1 MQSFSTKLK
10 LDVMIYNPFFTSGYV
25 SPEYFCDRESETQQL
40 IQNIQGHCHTVLI
53 SPRRMGKTG
62 LIEHCFNQEIIKKDY
77 HTFFIDIYST
87 MNFNDFVFLLGN
99 RICRSLKA
107 KDKQLMELFVKV
119 VKSIQFTIG
128 FDEAGMMNGSFGLG
142 DIKDSQR
149 SLEEIFQYLEEA
161 KRPCVVAIDEFQQ
174 IEKYPEK
181 NVEALLRTYIQHCN
195 NATFIF
201 AGSQRHI
208 IQNMFA
214 SASKPFYNSS
224 SMMSLGPI
232 AKEKYV
238 EFAVRLFS
246 KFGKTCA
253 PEWVENLYDTLE
265 GHTWYMQAVLYLAFY
280 MTDKNC
286 SPSIINEALLKRVA
300 DNENVFE
307 SMYYGLSE
315 RQRQV
320 LKAIAIEGKA
330 KQTQSVAFIKKYG
343 LTSAS
348 SVQSAIRQLM
358 DKDLITTERDAYR
371 VDDRFFGFWLKN
383 QL

>member
-1 MQSFSTKLK
+1 MIIFAKNMNA
-10 LDVMIYNPFFTSGYV
+10 MIYNPFITSGYV
-25 SPEYFCDRESETQQL
+25 SPEYFCDRENETQQL
-40 IQNIQGHCHTVLI
+40 VQNIQGHSHTVLI

-62 LIEHCFNQEIIKKDY
+62 LIEHCFNQEVIKNDY
-77 HTFFIDIYST
+77 HTFFLDIYST
-87 MNFNDFVFLLGN
+87 MNLNDFVFLLGN
-99 RICRSLKA
+99 RICRSLKT
-107 KDKQLMELFVKV
+107 KDKQLMEMFVKV

-149 SLEEIFQYLEEA
+149 SLEEIFLYLAEA

-181 NVEALLRTYIQHCN
+181 NVEALLRTYIQHCS

-224 SMMSLGPI
+224 SMMSLAPI

-238 EFAVRLFS
+238 EFAVRMFAI
-246 KFGKTCA
+246 FGKVCA
-253 PEWVENLYDTLE
+253 PEYIDNLYDTLE

-280 MTDKNC
+280 MTDKKC
-286 SPSIINEALLKRVA
+286 SPTIINEALIKRVT
-300 DNENVFE
+300 DNEDVFE

-315 RQRQV
+315 RQRST
-320 LKAIAIEGKA
+320 LKAIAAEGKA

-358 DKDLITTERDAYR
+358 DKDLVTTEKGSYR

>member
-1 MQSFSTKLK
+1 MIIFAAKLNA
-10 LDVMIYNPFFTSGYV
+10 MIYNPFITSGYV
-25 SPEYFCDRESETQQL
+25 SPEYFCDRENETRQL
-40 IQNIQGHCHTVLI
+40 VQNIQGHSHTVLI

-62 LIEHCFNQEIIKKDY
+62 LIEHCFNKDNIKDNY
-77 HTFFIDIYST
+77 HTFFIDIYPT
-87 MNFNDFVFLLGN
+87 LNLNDFVFLLGN

-149 SLEEIFQYLEEA
+149 SLEEIFQYLEET

-201 AGSQRHI
+201 AGSQRHV

-224 SMMSLGPI
+224 SIMSLNAI

-238 EFAVRLFS
+238 DFAVRMFAQ
-246 KFGKTCA
+246 FGKTCA
-253 PEWVENLYDTLE
+253 PEWIENLYDTLE

-280 MTDKNC
+280 MTEKEC
-286 SPSIINEALLKRVA
+286 SPTIINEALTKRVA

-320 LKAIAIEGKA
+320 LKAVAVEGKA
-330 KQTQSVAFIKKYG
+330 RQTQSVAFIKKYG
-343 LTSAS
+343 LASAS
-348 SVQSAIRQLM
+348 SVQSALRQLL
-358 DKDLITTERDAYR
+358 DKDLITVEQGSYR
-371 VDDRFFGFWLKN
+371 IDDRFFGFWLKS

>member
-1 MQSFSTKLK
+1 MIIFAKNMNA
-10 LDVMIYNPFFTSGYV
+10 MIYNPFITSGYV
-25 SPEYFCDRESETQQL
+25 SPEYFCDRENETRQL
-40 IQNIQGHCHTVLI
+40 VQNIQGHSHTVLI

-62 LIEHCFNQEIIKKDY
+62 LIEHCFNQEVIKNDY
-77 HTFFIDIYST
+77 HTFFLDIYST
-87 MNFNDFVFLLGN
+87 MNLNDFVFLLGN
-99 RICRSLKA
+99 RICRSLKT
-107 KDKQLMELFVKV
+107 KDKQLMEMFVKV

-142 DIKDSQR
+142 DIKDSQK

-224 SMMSLGPI
+224 SMMSLPPI

-238 EFAVRLFS
+238 EFAVRMFAN
-246 KFGKTCA
+246 FGKVCA
-253 PEWVENLYDTLE
+253 PEYIDNLYDTLE

-280 MTDKNC
+280 MTDKKC
-286 SPSIINEALLKRVA
+286 SPTIINEALIKRVT
-300 DNENVFE
+300 DNEDVFE

-315 RQRQV
+315 RQRSA
-320 LKAIAIEGKA
+320 LKAIAAEGKA

-358 DKDLITTERDAYR
+358 DKDLVTTEKSSYR

>member
-1 MQSFSTKLK
+1 MIIFAENLNA
-10 LDVMIYNPFFTSGYV
+10 MIYNPFITSGYV
-25 SPEYFCDRESETQQL
+25 SPEYFCDRENETQQL
-40 IQNIQGHCHTVLI
+40 VQNIQGHSHTVLI

-62 LIEHCFNQEIIKKDY
+62 LIEHCFNQEVIKNDY
-77 HTFFIDIYST
+77 HTFFLDIYST
-87 MNFNDFVFLLGN
+87 MNLNDFVFLLGN
-99 RICRSLKA
+99 RICRSLKT
-107 KDKQLMELFVKV
+107 KDKQLMEMFVKV

-142 DIKDSQR
+142 DIKDSQK

-224 SMMSLGPI
+224 SMMSLGAI

-238 EFAVRLFS
+238 DFAVSMFAR
-246 KFGKTCA
+246 FGKICD
-253 PEWVENLYDTLE
+253 PGIIENLYDTLE

-280 MTDKNC
+280 MTDKKC
-286 SPSIINEALLKRVA
+286 SPTIINEALIKRVT
-300 DNENVFE
+300 DNEDVFE

-315 RQRQV
+315 RQRAV
-320 LKAIAIEGKA
+320 LKAIAAEGKA

-358 DKDLITTERDAYR
+358 DKDLVTTEKGSYR

>member
-1 MQSFSTKLK
+1 MTIFAAKLNA
-10 LDVMIYNPFFTSGYV
+10 MIYNPFITSGYV
-25 SPEYFCDRESETQQL
+25 SSEYFCDREDETRQL
-40 IQNIQGHCHTVLI
+40 IQNIQGHSHTVLI

-62 LIEHCFNQEIIKKDY
+62 LIEHCFNQNVIKDSY
-77 HTFFIDIYST
+77 HTFFIDIYPT
-87 MNFNDFVFLLGN
+87 MNLNDFVFLLGN
-99 RICRSLKA
+99 RICRGLKS
-107 KDKQLMELFVKV
+107 KDKQLVKMFVNV

-128 FDEAGMMNGSFGLG
+128 FDESGLMNGSFCVG
-142 DIKDSQR
+142 DVKDSQK
-149 SLEEIFQYLEEA
+149 SLEEIFQYLEES
-161 KRPCVVAIDEFQQ
+161 KQPCVVAIDEFQQ

-201 AGSQRHI
+201 AGSQRHV

-224 SMMSLGPI
+224 SIMSLAPI
-232 AKEKYV
+232 EKGTYV
-238 EFAVRLFS
+238 DFAVRMFA
-246 KFGKTCA
+246 KFGKACA
-253 PEWVENLYDTLE
+253 PEWVEALYDTLE

-280 MTDKNC
+280 MTEKDC
-286 SPSIINEALLKRVA
+286 SPTIINEALIKRVS

-320 LKAIAIEGKA
+320 LKAVAVEGKA
-330 KQTQSVAFIKKYG
+330 RQTQSVTFIKKYG
-343 LTSAS
+343 LASAS
-348 SVQSAIRQLM
+348 SVQSALRQLL
-358 DKDLITTERDAYR
+358 DKDLITVEQGSYR
-371 VDDRFFGFWLKN
+371 IDDRFFGFWLKS

>member
-1 MQSFSTKLK
+1 MIIFAKNMNA
-10 LDVMIYNPFFTSGYV
+10 MIYNPFITSGYV
-25 SPEYFCDRESETQQL
+25 SPEYFCDRENETQQL
-40 IQNIQGHCHTVLI
+40 VQNIQGHSHTVLI

-62 LIEHCFNQEIIKKDY
+62 LIEHCFNQEVIKNDY
-77 HTFFIDIYST
+77 HTFFLDIYST
-87 MNFNDFVFLLGN
+87 MNLNDFVFLLGN
-99 RICRSLKA
+99 RICRSLKT
-107 KDKQLMELFVKV
+107 KDKQLMEMFVKV

-142 DIKDSQR
+142 DIKDSQK

-224 SMMSLGPI
+224 NMMSLAPI

-238 EFAVRLFS
+238 EFAVRMFAI
-246 KFGKTCA
+246 FGKVCA
-253 PEWVENLYDTLE
+253 PEYIDNLYDTLE

-280 MTDKNC
+280 MTDKKC
-286 SPSIINEALLKRVA
+286 SPTIINEALIKRVT
-300 DNENVFE
+300 DNEDVFE

-315 RQRQV
+315 RQRSV
-320 LKAIAIEGKA
+320 LKAIAAEGKA

-358 DKDLITTERDAYR
+358 DKDLVTTEKGSYR

>member
-1 MQSFSTKLK
+1 M
-10 LDVMIYNPFFTSGYV
+10 
-25 SPEYFCDRESETQQL
+25 
-40 IQNIQGHCHTVLI
+40 
-53 SPRRMGKTG
+53 
-62 LIEHCFNQEIIKKDY
+62 
-77 HTFFIDIYST
+77 
-87 MNFNDFVFLLGN
+87 GN
-99 RICRSLKA
+99 RICRSLKS
-107 KDKQLMELFVKV
+107 KDKKFMEMFVKV

-142 DIKDSQR
+142 DIKDSKK

-181 NVEALLRTYIQHCN
+181 NVEALLRTYIQHCS
-195 NATFIF
+195 NATFVF
-201 AGSQRHI
+201 AGSQRHV

-224 SMMSLGPI
+224 SIMSLGAI
-232 AKEKYV
+232 EKERYV
-238 EFAVRLFS
+238 EFAVRMFAQ
-246 KFGKTCA
+246 FGETCA
-253 PEWVENLYDTLE
+253 PEWVGNLYDTLE

-280 MTDKNC
+280 MTEKEC
-286 SPSIINEALLKRVA
+286 SPTIISEALQKRVA

-320 LKAIAIEGKA
+320 LKAVAIEGKA
-330 KQTQSVAFIKKYG
+330 KRMQSVAFMKKHS
-343 LTSAS
+343 LPSAS
-348 SVQSAIRQLM
+348 SVQSALRQLL
-358 DKDLITTERDAYR
+358 DKDLITTEKDSYR

-383 QL
+383 QP

>member
-1 MQSFSTKLK
+1 MIIFAENLK
-10 LDVMIYNPFFTSGYV
+10 AMIYNPFITSGYV
-25 SPEYFCDRESETQQL
+25 SPEYFCDRENETRQL
-40 IQNIQGHCHTVLI
+40 VQNIQGHSHTVLI

-62 LIEHCFNQEIIKKDY
+62 LIEHCFNQQVIKNDY
-77 HTFFIDIYST
+77 HTFFLDIYST
-87 MNFNDFVFLLGN
+87 MNLNDFVFLLGN
-99 RICRSLKA
+99 RICRSLKT
-107 KDKQLMELFVKV
+107 KDKQLMEMFVKV

-142 DIKDSQR
+142 DIKDSQK

-224 SMMSLGPI
+224 NMMSLAPI

-238 EFAVRLFS
+238 EFAVRMFAI
-246 KFGKTCA
+246 FGKVCA
-253 PEWVENLYDTLE
+253 PEYIDNLYDTLE

-280 MTDKNC
+280 MTDKKC
-286 SPSIINEALLKRVA
+286 SPTIINEALIKRVT
-300 DNENVFE
+300 DNEDVFE

-315 RQRQV
+315 RQRSV
-320 LKAIAIEGKA
+320 LKAIAAEGKA

-358 DKDLITTERDAYR
+358 DKDLVTTEKGSYR

>member
-1 MQSFSTKLK
+1 MIIFAAKLNT
-10 LDVMIYNPFFTSGYV
+10 MIYNPFITSGYV
-25 SPEYFCDRESETQQL
+25 SPEYFCDREDETRQL
-40 IQNIQGHCHTVLI
+40 NQNIQGHSHTVLI

-62 LIEHCFNQEIIKKDY
+62 LIEHCFNQDIIKDNY
-77 HTFFIDIYST
+77 HTFFIDIYPT
-87 MNFNDFVFLLGN
+87 MNLNDFVFLLGN

-142 DIKDSQR
+142 DIKDSQK

-201 AGSQRHI
+201 AGSQRHV

-224 SMMSLGPI
+224 SIMSLNAI

-238 EFAVRLFS
+238 DFAVRMFAL
-246 KFGKTCA
+246 FGKTCA
-253 PEWVENLYDTLE
+253 PEWIENLYDTLE

-280 MTDKNC
+280 MTDKEC
-286 SPSIINEALLKRVA
+286 TSAIINEALLKRVA

-315 RQRQV
+315 RQRQM
-320 LKAIAIEGKA
+320 LKAVAAEGKA
-330 KQTQSVAFIKKYG
+330 TQTQSVAFIKKHG
-343 LTSAS
+343 LASAS
-348 SVQSAIRQLM
+348 SVQSALRQLL
-358 DKDLITTERDAYR
+358 DRDLITTEKGTYR
-371 VDDRFFGFWLKN
+371 IDDRFFGFWLKN

>member
-1 MQSFSTKLK
+1 MIIFAKNMNA
-10 LDVMIYNPFFTSGYV
+10 MIYNPFITSGYV
-25 SPEYFCDRESETQQL
+25 SPEYFCDRENETQQL
-40 IQNIQGHCHTVLI
+40 VQNIQGHSHTVLI

-62 LIEHCFNQEIIKKDY
+62 LIEHCFNQEVIKNDY
-77 HTFFIDIYST
+77 HTFFLDIYST
-87 MNFNDFVFLLGN
+87 MNLNDFVFLLGN
-99 RICRSLKA
+99 RICRSLKT
-107 KDKQLMELFVKV
+107 KDKQLMEMFVKV

-142 DIKDSQR
+142 DIKDSQK

-224 SMMSLGPI
+224 NMMSLAPI

-238 EFAVRLFS
+238 EFAVRMFAI
-246 KFGKTCA
+246 FGKVCA
-253 PEWVENLYDTLE
+253 PEYIDNLYDTLE

-280 MTDKNC
+280 MTDKKC
-286 SPSIINEALLKRVA
+286 SPTIINEALIKRVT
-300 DNENVFE
+300 DNEDVFE

-315 RQRQV
+315 RQRAV
-320 LKAIAIEGKA
+320 LKAIAAEGKA

-358 DKDLITTERDAYR
+358 DKDLVTTEKGSYR

>member
-1 MQSFSTKLK
+1 MITFAENLNA
-10 LDVMIYNPFFTSGYV
+10 MIYNPFITSGYV
-25 SPEYFCDRESETQQL
+25 SPEYFCDRENETRQL
-40 IQNIQGHCHTVLI
+40 VQNIQGHSHTVLI

-62 LIEHCFNQEIIKKDY
+62 LIEHCFNQEVIKNDY
-77 HTFFIDIYST
+77 HTFFLDIYST
-87 MNFNDFVFLLGN
+87 MNLNDFVFLLGN
-99 RICRSLKA
+99 RICRSLKT
-107 KDKQLMELFVKV
+107 KDKQLMEMFVKV

-149 SLEEIFQYLEEA
+149 SLEEIFLYLAEA
-161 KRPCVVAIDEFQQ
+161 KRPCVIAIDEFQQ

-181 NVEALLRTYIQHCN
+181 NVEALLRTYIQHCS

-224 SMMSLGPI
+224 NMMSLAPI

-238 EFAVRLFS
+238 EFAVRMFAN
-246 KFGKTCA
+246 FGKVCA
-253 PEWVENLYDTLE
+253 PEYIDNLYDTLE

-280 MTDKNC
+280 MTDKKC
-286 SPSIINEALLKRVA
+286 SPTIINEALIKRVT
-300 DNENVFE
+300 DNEDVFE

-315 RQRQV
+315 RQRST
-320 LKAIAIEGKA
+320 LKAIAAEGKA

-358 DKDLITTERDAYR
+358 DKDLVTTEKGSYR

>member
-1 MQSFSTKLK
+1 MPKNLNA
-10 LDVMIYNPFFTSGYV
+10 MIYNPFITSGYV
-25 SPEYFCDRESETQQL
+25 SPEYFCDRENETRQL
-40 IQNIQGHCHTVLI
+40 VQNIQGHSHTVLI

-62 LIEHCFNQEIIKKDY
+62 LIEHCFNQEVIKNDY
-77 HTFFIDIYST
+77 HTFFLDIYST
-87 MNFNDFVFLLGN
+87 MNLNDFVFLLGN
-99 RICRSLKA
+99 RICRSLKT
-107 KDKQLMELFVKV
+107 KDKQLMEMFVKV

-142 DIKDSQR
+142 DIKDSQK

-224 SMMSLGPI
+224 SMMSLAPI

-238 EFAVRLFS
+238 EFAVRMFAI
-246 KFGKTCA
+246 FGKVCA
-253 PEWVENLYDTLE
+253 PEYIDNLYDTLE

-280 MTDKNC
+280 MTDKKC
-286 SPSIINEALLKRVA
+286 SPTIINEALIKRVT
-300 DNENVFE
+300 DNEDVFE

-315 RQRQV
+315 RQRSA
-320 LKAIAIEGKA
+320 LKAIAAEGKA

-358 DKDLITTERDAYR
+358 DKDLVTTEKGSYR

>member
-1 MQSFSTKLK
+1 
-10 LDVMIYNPFFTSGYV
+10 MIYNPFITSGYV
-25 SPEYFCDRESETQQL
+25 SPEYFCDRENETRQL
-40 IQNIQGHCHTVLI
+40 VQNIQGHSHTVLI

-62 LIEHCFNQEIIKKDY
+62 LIEHCFNQEVIKNDY
-77 HTFFIDIYST
+77 HTFFLDIYST
-87 MNFNDFVFLLGN
+87 MNLNDFVFLLGN
-99 RICRSLKA
+99 RICRSLKT
-107 KDKQLMELFVKV
+107 KDKQLMEMFVKV

-142 DIKDSQR
+142 DIKDSQK

-224 SMMSLGPI
+224 NMMSLAPI

-238 EFAVRLFS
+238 EFAVRMFAI
-246 KFGKTCA
+246 FGKVCA
-253 PEWVENLYDTLE
+253 PEYIDNLYDTLE

-280 MTDKNC
+280 MTDKKC
-286 SPSIINEALLKRVA
+286 SPTIINEALIKRVT
-300 DNENVFE
+300 DNEDVFE

-315 RQRQV
+315 RQRSA
-320 LKAIAIEGKA
+320 LKAIAAEGKA

-358 DKDLITTERDAYR
+358 DKDLVTTEKGSYR

>member
-1 MQSFSTKLK
+1 MIIFAAKLNT
-10 LDVMIYNPFFTSGYV
+10 MIYNPFITSGYV
-25 SPEYFCDRESETQQL
+25 SPEYFCDREDETRQL
-40 IQNIQGHCHTVLI
+40 NQNIQGHSHTVLI

-62 LIEHCFNQEIIKKDY
+62 LIEHCFNQDIIKDNY
-77 HTFFIDIYST
+77 HTFFIDIYPT
-87 MNFNDFVFLLGN
+87 MNLNDFVFLLGN

-107 KDKQLMELFVKV
+107 KDKQLMEMFVKV

-128 FDEAGMMNGSFGLG
+128 FDEAGMMNGSFSLG
-142 DIKDSQR
+142 DIKDSQK

-201 AGSQRHI
+201 AGSQRHV

-224 SMMSLGPI
+224 SMMSLAPI

-238 EFAVRLFS
+238 EFAVRMFAI
-246 KFGKTCA
+246 FGKVCA
-253 PEWVENLYDTLE
+253 PEYIDNLYDTLE

-280 MTDKNC
+280 MTDKKC
-286 SPSIINEALLKRVA
+286 SPTIINEALIKRVT
-300 DNENVFE
+300 DNEDVFE

-320 LKAIAIEGKA
+320 LKAVAAEGKA
-330 KQTQSVAFIKKYG
+330 TQTQSVAFIKKHG
-343 LTSAS
+343 LASAS
-348 SVQSAIRQLM
+348 SVQSALRQLL
-358 DKDLITTERDAYR
+358 DRDLITTEKGTYR
-371 VDDRFFGFWLKN
+371 IDDRFFGFWLKN

>member
-1 MQSFSTKLK
+1 MIIFAEKLNA
-10 LDVMIYNPFFTSGYV
+10 MIYNPFITSGYV
-25 SPEYFCDRESETQQL
+25 SPEYFCDRENETRQL
-40 IQNIQGHCHTVLI
+40 VQNIQGHSHTVLI

-62 LIEHCFNQEIIKKDY
+62 LIEHCFNQEVIKNDY
-77 HTFFIDIYST
+77 HTFFLDIYST
-87 MNFNDFVFLLGN
+87 MNLNDFVFLLGN
-99 RICRSLKA
+99 RICRSLKT
-107 KDKQLMELFVKV
+107 KDKQLMEMFVKV

-142 DIKDSQR
+142 DIKDSQK

-161 KRPCVVAIDEFQQ
+161 KRPCVMAIDEFQQ

-224 SMMSLGPI
+224 SMMSLAPI

-238 EFAVRLFS
+238 EFAVRMFAI
-246 KFGKTCA
+246 FGKVCA
-253 PEWVENLYDTLE
+253 PEYIDNLYDTLE

-280 MTDKNC
+280 MTDKKC
-286 SPSIINEALLKRVA
+286 SPTIINEALIKRVTE
-300 DNENVFE
+300 NEDVFE

-315 RQRQV
+315 RQRST
-320 LKAIAIEGKA
+320 LKAVAAEGKA

-358 DKDLITTERDAYR
+358 DKDLVTTEKDSYR

>member
-1 MQSFSTKLK
+1 MTIFAAKLNA
-10 LDVMIYNPFFTSGYV
+10 MIYNPFITSGYV
-25 SPEYFCDRESETQQL
+25 SSEYFCDREDETRQL
-40 IQNIQGHCHTVLI
+40 IQNIQGHSHTVLI

-62 LIEHCFNQEIIKKDY
+62 LIEHCFNQDVVKDSY
-77 HTFFIDIYST
+77 HTFFIDIYPT
-87 MNFNDFVFLLGN
+87 MNLNDFVFLLGN
-99 RICRSLKA
+99 RICRGLKS
-107 KDKQLMELFVKV
+107 KDKQLVEMFVKV

-128 FDEAGMMNGSFGLG
+128 FDESGMMNGSFGLG
-142 DIKDSQR
+142 DVKDSQK
-149 SLEEIFQYLEEA
+149 SLEEIFQYLEES
-161 KRPCVVAIDEFQQ
+161 KQPCVVAIDEFQQ

-201 AGSQRHI
+201 AGSQRHV

-224 SMMSLGPI
+224 SIMSLAPI
-232 AKEKYV
+232 EKGKYV
-238 EFAVRLFS
+238 DFAVRMFA
-246 KFGKTCA
+246 KFGKACA
-253 PEWVENLYDTLE
+253 PEWVEALYDTLE

-280 MTDKNC
+280 MTEKDC
-286 SPSIINEALLKRVA
+286 SSTIINEALLKRVS

-320 LKAIAIEGKA
+320 LKAIAVEGKA
-330 KQTQSVAFIKKYG
+330 KQMQSVAFINKHG
-343 LTSAS
+343 LSSAS
-348 SVQSAIRQLM
+348 SVQSALRQLM
-358 DKDLITTERDAYR
+358 DRDLITTEKGTYR

>member
-1 MQSFSTKLK
+1 MNA
-10 LDVMIYNPFFTSGYV
+10 MIYNPFITSGYV
-25 SPEYFCDRESETQQL
+25 SPEYFCDRENETRQL
-40 IQNIQGHCHTVLI
+40 VQNIQGHSHTVLI

-62 LIEHCFNQEIIKKDY
+62 LIEHCFNQEVIKNDY
-77 HTFFIDIYST
+77 HTFFLDIYST
-87 MNFNDFVFLLGN
+87 MNLNDFVFLLGN
-99 RICRSLKA
+99 RICRSLKT
-107 KDKQLMELFVKV
+107 KDKQLMEMFVKV

-142 DIKDSQR
+142 DIKDSQK

-224 SMMSLGPI
+224 NMMSLAPI

-238 EFAVRLFS
+238 EFAVRMFAI
-246 KFGKTCA
+246 FGKVCA
-253 PEWVENLYDTLE
+253 PEYIDNLYDTLE

-280 MTDKNC
+280 MTDKKC
-286 SPSIINEALLKRVA
+286 SPTIINEALIKRVT
-300 DNENVFE
+300 DNEDVFE

-315 RQRQV
+315 RQRSA
-320 LKAIAIEGKA
+320 LKAIAAEGKA

-358 DKDLITTERDAYR
+358 DKDLVTTEKDSYR

>member
-1 MQSFSTKLK
+1 MIIFAANLNA
-10 LDVMIYNPFFTSGYV
+10 MIYNPFITSGYV
-25 SPEYFCDRESETQQL
+25 SPEYFCDRENETRQL
-40 IQNIQGHCHTVLI
+40 VQNIQGHSHTVLI

-62 LIEHCFNQEIIKKDY
+62 LIEHCFNQEVIKNDY
-77 HTFFIDIYST
+77 HTFFLDIYST
-87 MNFNDFVFLLGN
+87 MNLNDFVFLLGN
-99 RICRSLKA
+99 RICRSLKT
-107 KDKQLMELFVKV
+107 KDKQLMEMFVKV

-142 DIKDSQR
+142 DIKDSQK

-201 AGSQRHI
+201 AGSQRHV
-208 IQNMFA
+208 IQNMFS

-224 SMMSLGPI
+224 SIMSLGAI

-238 EFAVRLFS
+238 GFAVNKFAQ
-246 KFGKTCA
+246 FGKICD
-253 PEWVENLYDTLE
+253 PGIIENLYDTLE
-265 GHTWYMQAVLYLAFY
+265 GHTWYMQAVLFLAFY
-280 MTDKNC
+280 MTEKEC
-286 SPSIINEALLKRVA
+286 TPSIVNEALVKRVA

-330 KQTQSVAFIKKYG
+330 MQTQSVAFIKKHG
-343 LTSAS
+343 LASAS
-348 SVQSAIRQLM
+348 SVQSALRQLL
-358 DKDLITTERDAYR
+358 DKDLITTEKGTYR
-371 VDDRFFGFWLKN
+371 IDDRFFGFWLKN

>member
-1 MQSFSTKLK
+1 MTIFAAKLNA
-10 LDVMIYNPFFTSGYV
+10 MIYNPFITSGYV
-25 SPEYFCDRESETQQL
+25 SPEYFCDRENETRQL
-40 IQNIQGHCHTVLI
+40 VQNIQGHSHTVLI

-62 LIEHCFNQEIIKKDY
+62 LIEHCFNQEVIKNDY
-77 HTFFIDIYST
+77 HTFFLDIYST
-87 MNFNDFVFLLGN
+87 MNLNDFVFLLGN
-99 RICRSLKA
+99 RICRSLKT
-107 KDKQLMELFVKV
+107 KDKQLMEMFVKV

-142 DIKDSQR
+142 DIKDSQK

-224 SMMSLGPI
+224 NMMSLAPI

-238 EFAVRLFS
+238 EFAVRMFAI
-246 KFGKTCA
+246 FGKVCA
-253 PEWVENLYDTLE
+253 PEYIDNLYDTLE

-280 MTDKNC
+280 MTDKKC
-286 SPSIINEALLKRVA
+286 SPTIINEALIKRVT
-300 DNENVFE
+300 DNEDVFE

-315 RQRQV
+315 RQRSV
-320 LKAIAIEGKA
+320 LKAIAAEGKA

-358 DKDLITTERDAYR
+358 DKDLVTTEKGTYR

>member
-1 MQSFSTKLK
+1 MIIFAENLK
-10 LDVMIYNPFFTSGYV
+10 AMIYNPFITSGYV
-25 SPEYFCDRESETQQL
+25 SPEYFCDRENETRQL
-40 IQNIQGHCHTVLI
+40 VQNIQGHSHTVLI

-62 LIEHCFNQEIIKKDY
+62 LIEHCFNQEVIKNDY
-77 HTFFIDIYST
+77 HTFFLDIYST
-87 MNFNDFVFLLGN
+87 MNLNDFVFLLGN
-99 RICRSLKA
+99 RICRSLKT
-107 KDKQLMELFVKV
+107 KDKQLMEMFVKV

-142 DIKDSQR
+142 DIKDSQK

-195 NATFIF
+195 NSTFIF

-224 SMMSLGPI
+224 NMMSLAPI

-238 EFAVRLFS
+238 EFAVRMFAI
-246 KFGKTCA
+246 FGKVCA
-253 PEWVENLYDTLE
+253 PEYIDNLYDTLE

-280 MTDKNC
+280 MTDKKC
-286 SPSIINEALLKRVA
+286 SPTIINEALIKRVT
-300 DNENVFE
+300 DNEDVFE

-315 RQRQV
+315 RQRST
-320 LKAIAIEGKA
+320 LKAVAAEGKA

-358 DKDLITTERDAYR
+358 DKDLVTTEKGSYR

>member
-1 MQSFSTKLK
+1 MIIFAENLK
-10 LDVMIYNPFFTSGYV
+10 AMIYNPFITSGYV
-25 SPEYFCDRESETQQL
+25 SPEYFCDRENETRQL
-40 IQNIQGHCHTVLI
+40 VQNIQGHSHTVLI

-62 LIEHCFNQEIIKKDY
+62 LIEHCFNQEVIKNDY
-77 HTFFIDIYST
+77 HTFFLDIYST
-87 MNFNDFVFLLGN
+87 MNLNDFVFLLGN
-99 RICRSLKA
+99 RICRSLKT
-107 KDKQLMELFVKV
+107 KDMQLMEMFVKV

-142 DIKDSQR
+142 DIKDSQK

-195 NATFIF
+195 NSTFIF

-224 SMMSLGPI
+224 NMMSLAPI

-238 EFAVRLFS
+238 EFAVRMFAI
-246 KFGKTCA
+246 FGKVCA
-253 PEWVENLYDTLE
+253 PEYIDNLYDTLE

-280 MTDKNC
+280 MTDKKC
-286 SPSIINEALLKRVA
+286 SPTIINEALIKRVT
-300 DNENVFE
+300 DNEDVFE

-315 RQRQV
+315 RQRST
-320 LKAIAIEGKA
+320 LKAVAAEGKA

-358 DKDLITTERDAYR
+358 DKDLVTTEKGSYR

>member
-1 MQSFSTKLK
+1 MRQKMSA
-10 LDVMIYNPFFTSGYV
+10 MIYNPFITSGYV
-25 SPEYFCDRESETQQL
+25 SPEYFCDRENETRQL

-62 LIEHCFNQEIIKKDY
+62 LIEHCFNHEAIRNNY
-77 HTFFIDIYST
+77 HTFFIDIYPT
-87 MNFNDFVFLLGN
+87 MNLNDFVFLLGN
-99 RICRSLKA
+99 RICRSLKS
-107 KDKQLMELFVKV
+107 KDKKFMELFVKV

-142 DIKDSQR
+142 DIKDSQK

-201 AGSQRHI
+201 AGSQRHV

-224 SMMSLGPI
+224 SMMSLGAI
-232 AKEKYV
+232 TKEKYV
-238 EFAVRLFS
+238 DFAVSMFARFDKICDSELI
-246 KFGKTCA
+246 
-253 PEWVENLYDTLE
+253 ENLYDTLE

-280 MTDKNC
+280 MTEKEC
-286 SPSIINEALLKRVA
+286 TPGIINEALIKKVA

-320 LKAIAIEGKA
+320 LKAIAAEGKA

-358 DKDLITTERDAYR
+358 DKDLVTIEKDSYR

>member
-1 MQSFSTKLK
+1 MIIFAAKLNA
-10 LDVMIYNPFFTSGYV
+10 MIYNPFITSGYV
-25 SPEYFCDRESETQQL
+25 SSEYFCDREDETRQL
-40 IQNIQGHCHTVLI
+40 IQNIQGHSHTVLI

-62 LIEHCFNQEIIKKDY
+62 LIEHCFNQNVIKDSY
-77 HTFFIDIYST
+77 HTFFIDIYPT
-87 MNFNDFVFLLGN
+87 MNLNDFVFLLGN
-99 RICRSLKA
+99 RICRGLKS
-107 KDKQLMELFVKV
+107 KDKQLVEMFVKV

-128 FDEAGMMNGSFGLG
+128 FDESGMMNGSFGLG
-142 DIKDSQR
+142 DVKDSQK
-149 SLEEIFQYLEEA
+149 SLEEIFQYLEES
-161 KRPCVVAIDEFQQ
+161 KQPCVVAIDEFQQ

-201 AGSQRHI
+201 AGSQRHV

-224 SMMSLGPI
+224 SIMSLAPI
-232 AKEKYV
+232 EKGKYV
-238 EFAVRLFS
+238 DFAVRMFA
-246 KFGKTCA
+246 KFGKACA
-253 PEWVENLYDTLE
+253 PEWVEDLYDTLE

-280 MTDKNC
+280 MTEKDC
-286 SPSIINEALLKRVA
+286 SATIINEALLKRVS

-320 LKAIAIEGKA
+320 LKAIAVEGKA
-330 KQTQSVAFIKKYG
+330 KQTQSVAFINKHG
-343 LTSAS
+343 LSSAS
-348 SVQSAIRQLM
+348 SVQSALRQLM
-358 DKDLITTERDAYR
+358 DRDLITTEKGTYR

>member
-1 MQSFSTKLK
+1 MIIFAKNMNA
-10 LDVMIYNPFFTSGYV
+10 MIYNPFITSGYV
-25 SPEYFCDRESETQQL
+25 SPEYFCDRENETQQL
-40 IQNIQGHCHTVLI
+40 VQNIQGHSHTVLI

-62 LIEHCFNQEIIKKDY
+62 LIEHCFNQEVIKNDY
-77 HTFFIDIYST
+77 HTFFLDIYST
-87 MNFNDFVFLLGN
+87 MNLNDFVFLLGN
-99 RICRSLKA
+99 RICRSLKT
-107 KDKQLMELFVKV
+107 KDKQLMEMFVKV

-142 DIKDSQR
+142 DIKDSQK

-224 SMMSLGPI
+224 NMMSLAPI

-238 EFAVRLFS
+238 EFAVRMFAI
-246 KFGKTCA
+246 FGKVCA
-253 PEWVENLYDTLE
+253 PEYIDNLYDTLE

-280 MTDKNC
+280 MTDKKC
-286 SPSIINEALLKRVA
+286 SPTIINEALIKRVT
-300 DNENVFE
+300 DNEDVFE

-315 RQRQV
+315 RQRSA
-320 LKAIAIEGKA
+320 LKAIAAEGKA

-358 DKDLITTERDAYR
+358 DKDLVTTEKDSYR

>member
-1 MQSFSTKLK
+1 MNA
-10 LDVMIYNPFFTSGYV
+10 MIYNPFITSGYV
-25 SPEYFCDRESETQQL
+25 SPEYFCDRENETRQL
-40 IQNIQGHCHTVLI
+40 VQNIQGHSHTVLI

-62 LIEHCFNQEIIKKDY
+62 LIEHCFNQEVIKNDY
-77 HTFFIDIYST
+77 HTFFLDIYST
-87 MNFNDFVFLLGN
+87 MNLNDFVFLLGN
-99 RICRSLKA
+99 RICRSLKT
-107 KDKQLMELFVKV
+107 KDKQLMEMFVKV

-142 DIKDSQR
+142 DIKDSQK

-208 IQNMFA
+208 IQNMFV

-224 SMMSLGPI
+224 NMMSLAPI

-238 EFAVRLFS
+238 EFAVRMFAI
-246 KFGKTCA
+246 FGKVCA
-253 PEWVENLYDTLE
+253 PEYIDNLYDTLE

-280 MTDKNC
+280 MTDKKC
-286 SPSIINEALLKRVA
+286 SPTIINEALIKRVT
-300 DNENVFE
+300 DNEDVFE

-315 RQRQV
+315 RQRST
-320 LKAIAIEGKA
+320 LKAIAAEGKA

-358 DKDLITTERDAYR
+358 DKDLVTTEKGSYR

>member
-1 MQSFSTKLK
+1 MIIFAAKLNA
-10 LDVMIYNPFFTSGYV
+10 MIYNPFITSGYV
-25 SPEYFCDRESETQQL
+25 SSEYFCDRENETRQL
-40 IQNIQGHCHTVLI
+40 VQNIQGHSHTVLI

-62 LIEHCFNQEIIKKDY
+62 LIEHCFNQDIIKDNY
-77 HTFFIDIYST
+77 HTFFIDIYPT
-87 MNFNDFVFLLGN
+87 LNLNDFVFLLGN

-107 KDKQLMELFVKV
+107 NDKQLMELFVKV

-128 FDEAGMMNGSFGLG
+128 FDEAGIINGYFGLG

-201 AGSQRHI
+201 AGSQRHV

-224 SMMSLGPI
+224 SIMSLNAI

-238 EFAVRLFS
+238 DFDVRMFAQ
-246 KFGKTCA
+246 FGKTCA
-253 PEWVENLYDTLE
+253 PDWIENLYDTLE

-280 MTDKNC
+280 MTEKEC
-286 SPSIINEALLKRVA
+286 SPSIINEALTKRVA

-320 LKAIAIEGKA
+320 LKAVAVEGKA
-330 KQTQSVAFIKKYG
+330 RQTQSVTFIKKYG
-343 LTSAS
+343 LASAS
-348 SVQSAIRQLM
+348 SVQSALRQLL
-358 DKDLITTERDAYR
+358 DKDLITVEQGSYR
-371 VDDRFFGFWLKN
+371 IDDRFFGFWLKS